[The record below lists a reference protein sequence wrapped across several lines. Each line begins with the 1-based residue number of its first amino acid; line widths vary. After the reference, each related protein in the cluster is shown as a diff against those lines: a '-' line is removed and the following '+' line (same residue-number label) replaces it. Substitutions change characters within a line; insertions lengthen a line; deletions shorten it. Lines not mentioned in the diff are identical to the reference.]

1 MTTEF
6 QPRERLPFY
15 LPENWLPID
24 FDTAAGSGSFINY
37 PTAQTAN
44 ISFPGT
50 ILCSNLQSFAP
61 SAAMNLFNNSTSG
74 NIQIANANTFT
85 GGIVINANATTPVA
99 NETIIGTS
107 ARALVAPLFRTSE
120 IYGTGAFAGQV
131 DVKADLQVANG
142 YGLYSNF
149 LEQYTGGI
157 LTVGGVN
164 GSRIDIGTGAG
175 RTDDINIGSNM
186 TGGNILLGGASTT
199 VKANIIQSDSTLV
212 IQQSDNV
219 GAGAVQ
225 IGCGITRTGN
235 IEIGANTNAAVG
247 STGNVNIMNGTGRQ
261 EGSFNVL
268 TNSNNRGVINLGNT
282 GALEGG
288 IHIYAELKSSLK
300 IGYTALVGDAYIG
313 AYKTGVYNSVTS
325 MTLNT
330 TQQRIV
336 GSLTATLSVGLYQIN
351 INTTLSSS
359 VLNPYLTYAVYTKS
373 GLPAWTNGGLRG
385 TLGTVENALTVV
397 RRSPTTATSDIFT
410 LSVSGILL
418 LSTKNYLAI
427 VVGNADATVSQ
438 NITFTDTYIS
448 AIRIG

>member
-85 GGIVINANATTPVA
+85 GGIVINANATAPVA

-131 DVKADLQVANG
+131 EVKADLQVANG
-142 YGLYSNF
+142 YGLYSNY

-157 LTVGGVN
+157 LTIGGVN
-164 GSRIDIGTGAG
+164 GARLDIGTGASRG
-175 RTDDINIGSNM
+175 DAINIGTNM
-186 TGGNILLGGASTT
+186 VATALIDIGSTASWINIFGKLQSGFQLNYLASTYSGVDNYLGGYKEGTYAPASP
-199 VKANIIQSDSTLV
+199 
-212 IQQSDNV
+212 
-219 GAGAVQ
+219 
-225 IGCGITRTGN
+225 
-235 IEIGANTNAAVG
+235 
-247 STGNVNIMNGTGRQ
+247 
-261 EGSFNVL
+261 
-268 TNSNNRGVINLGNT
+268 
-282 GALEGG
+282 
-288 IHIYAELKSSLK
+288 SL
-300 IGYTALVGDAYIG
+300 
-313 AYKTGVYNSVTS
+313 S
-325 MTLNT
+325 LNT

-336 GSLTATLSVGLYQIN
+336 GSIPSLLSVGVYQLN
-351 INTTLSSS
+351 IHTTLASS
-359 VLNPYLTYAVYTKS
+359 VLNPYLLFQVYSKPA
-373 GLPAWTNGGLRG
+373 LPAWVNGALRTTG
-385 TLGTVENALTVV
+385 TGSLSLLKLN
-397 RRSPTTATSDIFT
+397 RNPTTAVADLYT
-410 LSVSGILL
+410 LDMSGLL
-418 LSTKNYLAI
+418 VVSTKAYYAI
-427 VVGNADATVSQ
+427 VVGNADLTVSQ
-438 NITFTDTYIS
+438 NLTYIDTFMS
-448 AIRIG
+448 VTRVG